1 MVFLASKSKRYP
13 IYLVIIYSV
22 NSIYTKIQLSNN
34 LFIRQL
40 ETICRYKEPKF
51 NCRNVTIP
59 VHLINQTVASS
70 R

>member
-1 MVFLASKSKRYP
+1 MVFLVSKSKRYP

-40 ETICRYKEPKF
+40 EKQYQFT
-51 NCRNVTIP
+51 
-59 VHLINQTVASS
+59 
-70 R
+70 